1 MKDAEET
8 SLNLTSASCQQW
20 MQSWLP
26 LWRIFSNAFLFVMD
40 RVAIKPTGGG
50 DFPSLSAGFGEG

>member
-1 MKDAEET
+1 MDAEFVAFMEDI
-8 SLNLTSASCQQW
+8 LE
-20 MQSWLP
+20 
-26 LWRIFSNAFLFVMD
+26 RFLFVMD